1 MLHLKLE
8 LVESQGEL
16 VCFCVDDRP
25 DRIVGSGTEIGIGTS
40 NESLRILPSLGC
52 ARAIS
57 LGFRPDATGRVLGVR
72 GVATVGGA
80 PGLRMTLLVL

>member
-25 DRIVGSGTEIGIGTS
+25 DRIMGSGTEIGIGAS
-40 NESLRILPSLGC
+40 DESLLILPSLGC

-57 LGFRPDATGRVLGVR
+57 LGVRPDATGRALGVR
-72 GVATVGGA
+72 GVATAGGA
-80 PGLRMTLLVL
+80 PGLRLALLVL